1 MYLFKKFKEKEKT
14 NDKYEQSY
22 IKLLCFVYN
31 IHFKNSAFRLYL
43 LNRYFIKL
51 LFIYTNLI
59 LLFLYCN

>member
-14 NDKYEQSY
+14 NDKCEQSY
-22 IKLLCFVYN
+22 NKLLCFVY
-31 IHFKNSAFRLYL
+31 IHLKNSAFRLYL

-51 LFIYTNLI
+51 LLIYTNLI